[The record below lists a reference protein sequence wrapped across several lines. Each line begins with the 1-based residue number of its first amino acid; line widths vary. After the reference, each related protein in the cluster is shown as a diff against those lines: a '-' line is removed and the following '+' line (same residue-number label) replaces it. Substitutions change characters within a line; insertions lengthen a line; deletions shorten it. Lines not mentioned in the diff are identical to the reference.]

1 MAASIH
7 VYTLKRGKAR
17 TKQAT
22 SLTFDE
28 LEYFVAAGE
37 TSEARTRQRR
47 VPSYKN
53 IFQRPRALIKQ
64 TDTVATNFG
73 SRRAIVKV

>member
-53 IFQRPRALIKQ
+53 IF
-64 TDTVATNFG
+64 
-73 SRRAIVKV
+73 